1 MQCNAYAAMGLAPP
15 TYDISGRKSVM
26 KQNLFL
32 RDIDKSHWLKSSS
45 QISSELFS
53 SPTVAIEQNEVA
65 DHIIINNRLMTT
77 SLSVAM
83 ISIAS
88 LMAIELGARV
98 TNSLHFAISTR
109 LLSIRFWSALTRFGP
124 IAVRL
129 APIPTIMKIRK
140 NGVGGLPLLPYS
152 AMANLSFV
160 LLMYGAFQVPYYI
173 PHIPGD
179 FYCMSPSPTSLFT
192 TPLHVI

>member
-1 MQCNAYAAMGLAPP
+1 MLKIAIICLCTIKAMQCNAYAAMGLAPP

-83 ISIAS
+83 ISIAN
-88 LMAIELGARV
+88 LMTIELGARV
-98 TNSLHFAISTR
+98 TNNLHSVDCLCCHIVQWQTYHLSCSCMVRFKYLIIYHIYQVIS
-109 LLSIRFWSALTRFGP
+109 I
-124 IAVRL
+124 V
-129 APIPTIMKIRK
+129 
-140 NGVGGLPLLPYS
+140 
-152 AMANLSFV
+152 
-160 LLMYGAFQVPYYI
+160 
-173 PHIPGD
+173 
-179 FYCMSPSPTSLFT
+179 
-192 TPLHVI
+192 